1 MWDDVVT
8 KYIVPKIVPTNP
20 NDKLTYELDKKARY
34 ALLWGLTKDVF
45 AKVVY
50 CQFSN
55 DTWVKLETIY
65 QGYEKVKQ
73 SDLLT
78 LKTHFDNLRMS
89 EDENMATYFL
99 RVGEVVNVRR

>member
-1 MWDDVVT
+1 MCDGVFT

-34 ALLWGLTKDVF
+34 TLLWGLTKYVF

-50 CQFSN
+50 CQSTN

-65 QGYEKVKQ
+65 QG
-73 SDLLT
+73 
-78 LKTHFDNLRMS
+78 
-89 EDENMATYFL
+89 DEN
-99 RVGEVVNVRR
+99 VK